1 MLPRIVCVAVILVM
15 LLVPNEAENKEP
27 PPLKQIERID
37 WVNDPT
43 CQLVF
48 FAVLEGLY
56 SDGVPNEIVDRVLD
70 IDPQIK
76 GPRFDTHFVYCCP
89 LCHPAYEA
97 FVLYRARQPFYG
109 RKDSAH
115 TLGPGLEPSMVRK
128 LRSDKVNDRLEA
140 LHALIKRWV
149 TLRLD
154 NLRLTSKEKDEWAE
168 RLAIRRK
175 LGMEALEKANFGGKK
190 AGFKGCAICDGSAD
204 ACPLK

>member
-1 MLPRIVCVAVILVM
+1 MLPRLAPIAVVLGFLVTPG
-15 LLVPNEAENKEP
+15 VAENKPLP
-27 PPLKQIERID
+27 PGQIEHID
-37 WVNDPT
+37 WIKDST

-56 SDGVPNEIVDRVLD
+56 SDGVPNDIVDIVLGVG
-70 IDPQIK
+70 PRSK
-76 GPRFDTHFVYCCP
+76 GPQFDTHFVYCCP

-97 FVLYRARQPFYG
+97 FSLYRSRQPFHG
-109 RKDSAH
+109 RKDHAD
-115 TLGPGLEPSMVRK
+115 TMGPGLEPSVVRK

-140 LHALIKRWV
+140 LHGLIKRWV

-154 NLRLTSKEKDEWAE
+154 TMRLTGKEKDEWAE

-175 LGMEALEKANFGGKK
+175 LGMEALEKSNFAGKK

-204 ACPLK
+204 ACPLKP